1 MEEVKELLKIREK
14 QLMHLKSEKEK
25 ALKKAPDGL
34 LRVCNRKKKAQYYH
48 RKNSKDINGVYI
60 REKDI
65 KIAQALAQK
74 VLSGKLNDASSV
86 RLFHAAFSS

>member
-34 LRVCNRKKKAQYYH
+34 LRVCNRKKRHNTITGRIQKISMGFIYVKKTSKSPRPLL
-48 RKNSKDINGVYI
+48 RKTMIEEFFVPQRRS
-60 REKDI
+60 
-65 KIAQALAQK
+65 
-74 VLSGKLNDASSV
+74 
-86 RLFHAAFSS
+86 